1 MDYFE
6 DAFGYDLALQGASP
20 DALSTTMADR
30 IKEYAPSRKWV
41 VQGEELLARHAAS
54 IQRNVVASDV
64 KILVLSVNHRLG
76 PLARNFSLRPPRM
89 GLADPRQICFS
100 HV

>member
-1 MDYFE
+1 M
-6 DAFGYDLALQGASP
+6 LRP
-20 DALSTTMADR
+20 
-30 IKEYAPSRKWV
+30 
-41 VQGEELLARHAAS
+41 S